1 MDQSRFAYLLQPIR
15 DLTKNWDIDV
25 ASQLEE
31 YISEVRTNV
40 HECISE
46 VIGTTAWSSSQVLAP
61 LFTSHSSVCVCGCM
75 MNTSSA
81 TLHKSKTD
89 QPISTSTTCVEYV

>member
-31 YISEVRTNV
+31 YISEVGGKGQMYMNV
-40 HECISE
+40 SLKL
-46 VIGTTAWSSSQVLAP
+46 LAP
-61 LFTSHSSVCVCGCM
+61 QLGLVV
-75 MNTSSA
+75 
-81 TLHKSKTD
+81 KS
-89 QPISTSTTCVEYV
+89 